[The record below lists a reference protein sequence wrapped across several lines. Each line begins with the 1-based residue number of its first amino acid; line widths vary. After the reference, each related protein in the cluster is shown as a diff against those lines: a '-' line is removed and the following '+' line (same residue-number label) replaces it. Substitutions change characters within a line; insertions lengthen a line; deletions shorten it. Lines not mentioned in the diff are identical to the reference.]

1 IAVTGTM
8 VITAILAHF
17 VTRRLWRWP
26 LWASIGVT
34 VCFLAVDLSFFG
46 ANAVKVRDG
55 GWVPLVVA
63 LVIYTLM
70 TTWKRGREILAE
82 RLQRDALPFVQF
94 VASVQEGMP
103 HRVPGTAIF
112 MARDPDATPTALLHN
127 LKHNKVLH
135 ERVILLTV
143 HNEEIPLVR
152 PEERI
157 RIDDLS
163 KGFYRV
169 MAAYGFT
176 QNPEIP
182 EILRSL
188 RDEGLELEI
197 MSTTFFLSRETLI
210 PSKKPGMAI
219 WREKLFALMTRN
231 ALRPTDFFRIPVN
244 RVVEL
249 GMQVKV

>member
-1 IAVTGTM
+1 M

-17 VTRRLWRWP
+17 VTRRLWNWP

-34 VCFLAVDLSFFG
+34 VCFLAVDLSFFC
-46 ANAVKVRDG
+46 ANAVKVADG
-55 GWVPLVVA
+55 GWVPLAVA
-63 LVIYTLM
+63 LLIYTLM

-82 RLQRDALPFVQF
+82 RLQRDALPFRQF
-94 VASVQEGMP
+94 VASITEGMP

-112 MARDPDATPTALLHN
+112 MARDPEATPTALLHN

-135 ERVILLTV
+135 ERVLLLTV
-143 HNEEIPLVR
+143 VNAEIPLVAR
-152 PEERI
+152 KDRI
-157 RIDDLS
+157 AIEDLG
-163 KGFYRV
+163 KGIYRV
-169 MAAYGFT
+169 LASYGFT
-176 QNPEIP
+176 QDPEVP

-188 RDEGLELEI
+188 REEGLELDI
-197 MSTTFFLSRETLI
+197 MKTTFFLSRETLI

-219 WREKLFALMTRN
+219 WREKLFAAMTRN